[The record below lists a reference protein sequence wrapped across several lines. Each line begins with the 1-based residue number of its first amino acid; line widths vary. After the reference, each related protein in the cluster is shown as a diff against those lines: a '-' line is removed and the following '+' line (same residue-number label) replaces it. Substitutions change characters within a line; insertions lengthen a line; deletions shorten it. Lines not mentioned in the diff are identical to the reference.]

1 VELFVSLTP
10 GGRSRECRGFG
21 YTNFGVMG
29 WAAIRRS
36 QDPTFSKLPGTLS
49 TDSRPF
55 NSLFSPVFQVAK
67 KQRMSR
73 AFTDNINSFNVS
85 SHFTFTAADD
95 ESKILAW
102 LSPLEPQVRHQD
114 IRDQRVDGIGDWLLE
129 TKEFTNW
136 YNGSEKDES
145 NHAVLFCYG
154 DPGVGKSYIRY
165 WRLVVRDKRR
175 ALLLTDCGGSSV
187 VVDYLC
193 GQAIKRDMAVA
204 CFYYDFAS
212 REAQSPTNLL
222 GSLLKQLLS
231 GLDSIPAEIRE
242 RFWAQQKALGGQR
255 LQLPDIVKMFPIVSS
270 FQRTFICVD
279 ALDECIP
286 KYRLEV
292 LYALGQILKG
302 SLNTRIFM
310 TGRSHVRGVVEREL
324 GERVIC
330 VSIKPRDEDIV
341 AYLRAR
347 LGMDTTPEVMDSG
360 LENDIM
366 KSVPEGVSESYVGV
380 GIE

>member
-1 VELFVSLTP
+1 
-10 GGRSRECRGFG
+10 
-21 YTNFGVMG
+21 M
-29 WAAIRRS
+29 
-36 QDPTFSKLPGTLS
+36 
-49 TDSRPF
+49 
-55 NSLFSPVFQVAK
+55 
-67 KQRMSR
+67 
-73 AFTDNINSFNVS
+73 
-85 SHFTFTAADD
+85 
-95 ESKILAW
+95 
-102 LSPLEPQVRHQD
+102 
-114 IRDQRVDGIGDWLLE
+114 
-129 TKEFTNW
+129 
-136 YNGSEKDES
+136 
-145 NHAVLFCYG
+145 
-154 DPGVGKSYIRY
+154 
-165 WRLVVRDKRR
+165 RDKRR

-324 GERVIC
+324 GGRVIC

-347 LGMDTTPEVMDSG
+347 LRMDTSPEVMDSG

-366 KSVPEGVSESYVGV
+366 KSVPEEVSESYVGV